1 MLILSGDIS
10 LNPGPVYNSQLSCS
24 NEWNVFKAKGVH
36 LIHLNINSLLP
47 KFDEIQ
53 YLAARTNAVV
63 ITISESK
70 LDETVLQSEIQISN
84 YELLRWDRNRN
95 VGGVA
100 CCIRSDIGY
109 LQKHFFPKE
118 IENIFIE
125 VLLPKT
131 KPIIAG
137 IIFRP
142 PNQSNLEIINANF
155 DKLDTN
161 TKESYILGDFNINM
175 HHNNKYIVRDDN
187 RNSSK
192 ILSRNIKNYHQF
204 CTMHGLKQLMK
215 SPTRVTCS
223 KSTLIDHILG
233 SFFSTVSQKRCH

>member
-1 MLILSGDIS
+1 MF
-10 LNPGPVYNSQLSCS
+10 

-47 KFDEIQ
+47 KFNEIR
-53 YLAARTNAVV
+53 YLAARTNDAV
-63 ITISESK
+63 ITISGSK
-70 LDETVLQSEIQISN
+70 LDETVLQPEIQISN

-95 VGGVA
+95 VGGAA

-131 KPIIAG
+131 KPIIVG
-137 IIFRP
+137 IIYRP

-155 DKLDTN
+155 DKLDTS

-175 HHNNKYIVRDDN
+175 YHNNKYIVRDDN

-192 ILSRNIKNYHQF
+192 FLSRNIKNYHQF

-223 KSTLIDHILG
+223 KSTLIDHILA
-233 SFFSTVSQKRCH
+233 SLFSAVSQKRCH